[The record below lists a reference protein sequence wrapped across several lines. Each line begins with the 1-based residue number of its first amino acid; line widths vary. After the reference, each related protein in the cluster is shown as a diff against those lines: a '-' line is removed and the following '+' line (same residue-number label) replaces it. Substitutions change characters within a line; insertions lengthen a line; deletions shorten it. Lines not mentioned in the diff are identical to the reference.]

1 MLSVLRQDSD
11 LSFTTIETLK
21 DQHSSK
27 FYINNDD
34 FLKGRTRKSLGK
46 ESFIKI

>member
-34 FLKGRTRKSLGK
+34 FFKSENKEIFGK
-46 ESFIKI
+46 RIFH